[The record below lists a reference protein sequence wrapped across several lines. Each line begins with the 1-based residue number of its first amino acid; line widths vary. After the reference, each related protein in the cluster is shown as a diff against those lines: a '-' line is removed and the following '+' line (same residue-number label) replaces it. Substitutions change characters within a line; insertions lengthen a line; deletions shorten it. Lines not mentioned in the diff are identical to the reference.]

1 MRRDPLEAAMLL
13 PKGRSRM
20 LVCEPGRL
28 LAPRHLGFVARHRC
42 CIAGCGA
49 HPVHVHHPR
58 VLGTDAAGGR
68 KCSDP
73 FCLPVCFAHHEGQG
87 GIHHAGTENSGW
99 WPAHGVP
106 MPLLIAWRIWGASY
120 RAGHVSDALWGAALP
135 LWRHAANVNAI
146 PAYILR
152 EAA

>member
-1 MRRDPLEAAMLL
+1 MLL
-13 PKGRSRM
+13 PKAQSRM
-20 LVCEPGRL
+20 LICESARL

-42 CIAGCGA
+42 VVCGA
-49 HPVHVHHPR
+49 YPVHAHHPR
-58 VLGTDAAGGR
+58 LLGTDATAGR
-68 KCSDP
+68 KASDC
-73 FCLPVCFAHHEGQG
+73 FALPVCWACHQGQG
-87 GIHHAGTENSGW
+87 GIHHAGTENKGW

-106 MPLLIAWRIWGASY
+106 MPLLVAWRIWAASY

-146 PAYILR
+146 PQDMIK